1 MVLMKVFFLCLF
13 VFAHASAASYRSTIS
28 IVPVGNEPPP
38 PPPPSQCF
46 EVTFHGAL
54 VPAPCYAEKVAA
66 RTRAIVDDFHRAV
79 VAKVNA
85 FYRDVIV
92 PNIEAHLAA
101 LPEMLASGALTPGLA
116 YSTLVDWP
124 NNATYTP
131 RTRDNVC
138 ALLKDKGFE
147 CSGTTNAAGDLFISW
162 GL

>member
-1 MVLMKVFFLCLF
+1 MTFFFAVFFGLLSFNGALGTGDCY
-13 VFAHASAASYRSTIS
+13 VIS
-28 IVPVGNEPPP
+28 
-38 PPPPSQCF
+38 
-46 EVTFHGAL
+46 FHGAR
-54 VPAPCYAEKVAA
+54 VPAPCYVDTVMQ
-66 RTRAIVDDFHRAV
+66 RTHAILDAFAQQQDATAQHFYETAIVPH
-79 VAKVNA
+79 
-85 FYRDVIV
+85 
-92 PNIEAHLAA
+92 IEAHLAA